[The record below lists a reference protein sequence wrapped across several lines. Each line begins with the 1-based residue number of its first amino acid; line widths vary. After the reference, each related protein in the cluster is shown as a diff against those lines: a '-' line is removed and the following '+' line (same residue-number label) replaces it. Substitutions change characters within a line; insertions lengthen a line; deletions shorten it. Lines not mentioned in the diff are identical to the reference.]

1 MQLYFDTPA
10 KNMGTIIK
18 TTMLFTITKKKK
30 DVNLTKHVRTY
41 MLKTKITDKINAA
54 IRGI

>member
-41 MLKTKITDKINAA
+41 MLKTKITDKRNQ
-54 IRGI
+54 